1 MAFLIGEIN
10 IDQKPNFYY
19 HKNHL
24 NSFYL
29 MSAFYYKSCG
39 ELLNEKKYINLF
51 SLENCVYSYSD
62 LITILYQ
69 IYLFGDVKIESKKS
83 KIKKVYTTLSKDLK
97 YAHFS
102 EDFLVNYFAQC

>member
-1 MAFLIGEIN
+1 MRFIIN
-10 IDQKPNFYY
+10 PVENYQMKK
-19 HKNHL
+19 KN
-24 NSFYL
+24 
-29 MSAFYYKSCG
+29 
-39 ELLNEKKYINLF
+39 INLF

-69 IYLFGDVKIESKKS
+69 IYLFGDVKIDSKKP

-97 YAHFS
+97 YAYFS